1 MQNAIEPEM
10 PGKLA
15 QLQLSFQRGITRSYA
30 YRQNKLLALKAL
42 LLQHEQEVYAAL
54 LLDLHKSKEE
64 IWATELGV
72 LIAEIN
78 HALKHL
84 KQWMQPKKVATNLMN
99 LPSSSYIYAEPLGT
113 VLVIAPWNYP
123 FMLLLGPFVGA
134 IAAGNTVVLKPSE
147 FAPATAALVKKIVQQ
162 CFDENEVLVVEG
174 DGAMV
179 IPAMMEATTFA
190 HVFFTGGTA
199 VGKIIYEMAAKKLV
213 PVTLELGGKSP
224 CVVDADANINVA
236 AKRIALTK
244 FSNAGQ
250 MCIAP
255 DYLLVHHSIK
265 EKMVLALQNKILAF
279 FSDQPQQSE
288 NFGRII
294 NGKQFQRIVS
304 YLNNGRV
311 IAGGKTD
318 EGEKY
323 IAPTLMDEIQLD
335 SAIMQEEIF
344 GPILPVISFST
355 REEALAIIARHPNP
369 LSFYIYTGHAANA
382 EYWLNAVQFGGGC
395 VNNSSWHFTNIHL
408 PFGGR
413 GKSGTG
419 AAHGKASFD
428 CFTHYKAVMKT
439 PTWFDPAIKYPPFEG
454 KLSLFKKLIR

>member
-1 MQNAIEPEM
+1 MQNAMEPEM
-10 PGKLA
+10 PGQLA
-15 QLQLSFQRGITRSYA
+15 QLQLSFQRGTTRSYA
-30 YRQNKLLALKAL
+30 YRRNKLLVLKSL

-54 LLDLHKSKEE
+54 FLDLHKSKEE

-113 VLVIAPWNYP
+113 VLIIAPWNYP
-123 FMLLLGPFVGA
+123 FMLLLGPSIGA

-147 FAPATAALVKKIVQQ
+147 YAPATAALVKKIIRQG
-162 CFDENEVLVVEG
+162 FDENEVLVAEG

-224 CVVDADANINVA
+224 CVVDADANISVA

-265 EKMVLALQNKILAF
+265 EKMVLALQNKLLEF
-279 FSDQPQQSE
+279 FSDQPQLSE

-304 YLNNGRV
+304 YLKNGRV
-311 IAGGKTD
+311 ITGGETD
-318 EGEKY
+318 ADQKY

-355 REEALAIIARHPNP
+355 REEALAVIARHPNP
-369 LSFYIYTGHAANA
+369 LSFYIYTGNAANA

-428 CFTHYKAVMKT
+428 CFTHFKAVMKT